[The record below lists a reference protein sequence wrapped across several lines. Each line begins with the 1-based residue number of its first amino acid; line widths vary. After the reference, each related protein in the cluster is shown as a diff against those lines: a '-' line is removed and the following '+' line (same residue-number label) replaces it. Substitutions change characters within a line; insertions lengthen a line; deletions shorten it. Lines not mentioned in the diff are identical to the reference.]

1 MTIPVP
7 AAIKAL
13 LPSRRPQE
21 RKKRRMK
28 HRASLEQQR
37 RAPVI
42 TQEVPKTVSE
52 DRSQEKAAERRPTE
66 MKATKQQTPQ
76 CWIKATQPGLLGDT
90 YVSQRLRKIAA
101 PEFQTPMLPAS
112 LEIKKKTRVRC
123 CF

>member
-1 MTIPVP
+1 MP

-13 LPSRRPQE
+13 LPSLRPQE

-28 HRASLEQQR
+28 HRACLEQQR

-42 TQEVPKTVSE
+42 TQEVLKTVSE
-52 DRSQEKAAERRPTE
+52 DRSQEEATERSPTE

-76 CWIKATQPGLLGDT
+76 CWIKAVQPGLLGDT
-90 YVSQRLRKIAA
+90 YIPQRLRKMAA

-112 LEIKKKTRVRC
+112 LEIKKNTRVRH